1 MASEI
6 LTTLIGLFCT
16 VVSGIVTFILTK
28 RKYNTEVD
36 SQQIQNMSDSF
47 DIYKKMMEETFN
59 SQNKK
64 IEMLQK
70 ENDNLRQQVSQLQM
84 QMINLMGSIQLNDTI
99 SKGAFM
105 YNAKPAPEQKEDNNT
120 SEE

>member
-105 YNAKPAPEQKEDNNT
+105 YNAKPAPEPKEDSKT

>member
-16 VVSGIVTFILTK
+16 IASSIVTFILTK

-36 SQQIQNMSDSF
+36 SQQIQNMSASF

-84 QMINLMGSIQLNDTI
+84 QMINLMGSIRLNDTI
-99 SKGAFM
+99 SKGTFT
-105 YNAKPAPEQKEDNNT
+105 YDHRSISDSKNESNT
-120 SEE
+120 PDE

>member
-1 MASEI
+1 M
-6 LTTLIGLFCT
+6 
-16 VVSGIVTFILTK
+16 
-28 RKYNTEVD
+28 D
-36 SQQIQNMSDSF
+36 SQQIQNMSASF

-99 SKGAFM
+99 NKGAFM
-105 YNAKPAPEQKEDNNT
+105 YNAKPVPESKEDNKT